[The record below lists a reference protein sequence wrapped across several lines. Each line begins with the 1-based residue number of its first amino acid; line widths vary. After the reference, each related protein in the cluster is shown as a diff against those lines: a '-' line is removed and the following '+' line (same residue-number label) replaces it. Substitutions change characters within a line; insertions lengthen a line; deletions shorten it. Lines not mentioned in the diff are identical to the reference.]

1 MSNFGKPR
9 NTLKAGAFVS
19 AIALLLASVACSD
32 SARADSKPVA
42 VPLPALEA
50 DPLQT
55 SVSGLSSGAFMA
67 VQYQVAYS
75 ASVIGAGVVAGGPY
89 YCAAGNLL
97 NASICMGQVPGVA
110 PDSALML
117 AAAKDF
123 AALGQIDAVGNL
135 RKRRIYLFSGTKD
148 TLVLQPAVAS
158 AVAFFKQAGVP
169 DASLLYVNR
178 LPAGHA
184 LITPSFGNDC
194 GANAAPYISH
204 CTVDGQNYDQPGALL
219 QHIYGQLQP
228 PAKNLGGQIIA
239 FKQSEFAGA
248 ETGMADEAFAYIPQ
262 ACRQGTACR
271 VHVAFHGC
279 TQSAKTVGNDFYQK
293 TSYNSWADSNNI
305 VVLYPQVDASVAPF
319 NPQGCWDW
327 WGYTGANYAQK
338 AGSQM
343 AAVRAMITRLT
354 SKP

>member
-1 MSNFGKPR
+1 M
-9 NTLKAGAFVS
+9 
-19 AIALLLASVACSD
+19 IVACSGR
-32 SARADSKPVA
+32 ARADSKLVA
-42 VPLPALEA
+42 VPLPALAA

-97 NASICMGQVPGVA
+97 NANICMGQVPGVA
-110 PDSALML
+110 PEPALML

-123 AALGQIDAVGNL
+123 AALGLIDAVGNL

-148 TLVLQPAVAS
+148 TLVLQKAVDS

-169 DASLLYVNR
+169 DASLLYLNQ

-204 CTVDGQNYDQPGALL
+204 CSVGGQNYDQPGALL
-219 QHIYGQLQP
+219 QHIYGRLKP
-228 PAKNLGGQIIA
+228 PSNNLGGQLIA
-239 FKQSEFAGA
+239 FKQSEFASA

-262 ACRQGTACR
+262 ACRQGSACKI
-271 VHVAFHGC
+271 HVAFHGC

-305 VVLYPQVDASVAPF
+305 VVLYPQVNASVAPF
-319 NPQGCWDW
+319 NPQDCWDW

-338 AGSQM
+338 AGPQM
-343 AAVRAMITRLT
+343 AAVSAMIARLT